1 MKKYIVGE
9 LLKQGDECII
19 IDGVVHKV
27 ESERKIKRPCMKCH
41 KNMTTTETSIY
52 YEGKLV
58 RKKIGKRI
66 CNACHLA
73 NKRL

>member
-1 MKKYIVGE
+1 
-9 LLKQGDECII
+9 
-19 IDGVVHKV
+19 
-27 ESERKIKRPCMKCH
+27 MKCH